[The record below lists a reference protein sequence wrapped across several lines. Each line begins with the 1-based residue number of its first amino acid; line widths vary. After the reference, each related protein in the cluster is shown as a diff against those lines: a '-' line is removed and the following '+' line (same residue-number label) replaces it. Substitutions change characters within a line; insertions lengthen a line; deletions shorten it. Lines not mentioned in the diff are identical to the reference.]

1 MDPFYTEQSSGPTR
15 PRLGENGEN
24 REMSKSRSFAGLRR
38 SAGLL
43 NLKLSSP
50 TPQDAHFDESP
61 STPTPTNF
69 DDTPLSIPHKP
80 ILKTRPSNQQLN
92 QQLKH
97 QNRVSGQLKQHQQ
110 QPQFDHSRD
119 APLGYTPL
127 GMGALTPDQS
137 MQTPSARAK
146 RNVSLKRP
154 HPFSSSKPNK
164 SGFLSRSTATVNTP
178 SAAPSKRLH
187 ADVSFQG
194 ARPVQTAFAPHGLL
208 SKRNAVQS
216 PAPRVPDTPCK
227 RALPQPSASSASRHF
242 DENIDGF
249 SRNSFSRNSDD
260 FSRNDTSG
268 LEARFAG
275 RARQNS
281 LDENATID
289 RLQRF
294 SIHDMDETIPPETP
308 TRFGVH
314 TSTPLARNSSRGS
327 RGGLSTS
334 GPQKSLSGVLQSVDP
349 ADSLSLCPPDSIE
362 SALLINSS
370 SLSDASMGSPQTP
383 DQLDERSMARM
394 EAGTTASS
402 PRPKHLRLFDLRKSG
417 SGNSMDDEAQAP
429 LVPPVINTRMEDD
442 MPILRVSTPTTP
454 ATTSFSAASLPFAP
468 NHPENPGFIPRDD
481 SSYSSGSML
490 FDESLAQKFEKVQT
504 SQLGEFSAVFVVVQ
518 GKQRLAVKRTKRPL
532 MSLRE
537 RLRFKEEVSILQS
550 LSEVAE
556 AEQADLEA
564 SGTGAEDDSG
574 VVVHTRSSHIV
585 QLMDTWEHDS
595 FGYIMTEYCENGDL
609 NRFLAAQGRVSRLEE
624 WRVWKIL
631 VEVLQGLA
639 VVHEHGI
646 LHLDLKPANV
656 FVTFEGHL
664 KIGDFGMATRYP
676 VPPHFER
683 EGDREYIAPEVLERQ
698 EYSTAADIFSLG
710 IMMVEVA
717 ANIVLPDNGVHW
729 QRLRS
734 GDLSDAGRLSSG
746 DLNSTLAHASSL
758 SGHKTRAPP
767 PWAPRFLIDGSYVL
781 DHLVSAM
788 LNPHPEKR
796 PSATDL
802 LKRSEIELV
811 NIRGQAGAVVYEGE
825 YGPEPEEEGEVWQR
839 A

>member
-1 MDPFYTEQSSGPTR
+1 MDPFYTAQSSDPTR
-15 PRLGENGEN
+15 PRLGDNGNNGEV
-24 REMSKSRSFAGLRR
+24 SKSRSFTGLRR

-43 NLKLSSP
+43 NLKLGSP
-50 TPQDAHFDESP
+50 TPQHSPLDESP
-61 STPTPTNF
+61 TTPTPANF

-80 ILKTRPSNQQLN
+80 ILKSRPSNQQLS
-92 QQLKH
+92 QQLK
-97 QNRVSGQLKQHQQ
+97 QQSRLSGQLKQQQ
-110 QPQFDHSRD
+110 QFDHSRD

-137 MQTPSARAK
+137 MQTPSARANK
-146 RNVSLKRP
+146 RNISLKRP

-194 ARPVQTAFAPHGLL
+194 ARPLQTAFAPHGLL

-227 RALPQPSASSASRHF
+227 RMLPDPSAGSVNRHF
-242 DENIDGF
+242 DENIDEF
-249 SRNSFSRNSDD
+249 PRNSSFRNNSSY
-260 FSRNDTSG
+260 SRNDSSE
-268 LEARFAG
+268 LDARFAG

-281 LDENATID
+281 LDENATLD

-294 SIHDMDETIPPETP
+294 SIHDMDDAPPPETP

-314 TSTPLARNSSRGS
+314 TSTPLARNNSRINRGS
-327 RGGLSTS
+327 VQQR
-334 GPQKSLSGVLQSVDP
+334 SLSGVLQSVDP
-349 ADSLSLCPPDSIE
+349 ADSLSLCPPDNIE
-362 SALLINSS
+362 SALLLNSS

-394 EAGTTASS
+394 EAGTAASS
-402 PRPKHLRLFDLRKSG
+402 PRPKHLRMFDLDKSG
-417 SGNSMDDEAQAP
+417 SGSSMSNDDQMP
-429 LVPPVINTRMEDD
+429 LVPPVINTQMEDD

-468 NHPENPGFIPRDD
+468 SQSVSSNLMSRDD

-490 FDESLAQKFEKVQT
+490 FDEFLAQKFERVQT
-504 SQLGEFSAVFVVVQ
+504 LQLGEFSAVFVVVQ
-518 GKQRLAVKRTKRPL
+518 GKQRFAVKRTKRPL

-550 LSEVAE
+550 LGEVAQ
-556 AEQADLEA
+556 AERDDLEA
-564 SGTGAEDDSG
+564 SGTDAGDDSG
-574 VVVHTRSSHIV
+574 VTVHTGSSHIV
-585 QLMDTWEHDS
+585 QLMDTFEHDS

-609 NRFLAAQGRVSRLEE
+609 SRFLAAQGRVSRLEE

-631 VEVLQGLA
+631 VEVLKGLT
-639 VVHEHGI
+639 VVHEQGM

-746 DLNSTLAHASSL
+746 DLNSSLAHASSL
-758 SGHKTRAPP
+758 SGHKVRAPP
-767 PWAPRFLIDGSYVL
+767 SWAPRFLVDGTYVL
-781 DHLVSAM
+781 DQLVSDM

-796 PSATDL
+796 PSASDL
-802 LKRSEIELV
+802 LKRPEIELV
-811 NIRGQAGAVVYEGE
+811 NNRGQAGAVVYEGE
-825 YGPEPEEEGEVWQR
+825 FGPEPDDEGEVWQR